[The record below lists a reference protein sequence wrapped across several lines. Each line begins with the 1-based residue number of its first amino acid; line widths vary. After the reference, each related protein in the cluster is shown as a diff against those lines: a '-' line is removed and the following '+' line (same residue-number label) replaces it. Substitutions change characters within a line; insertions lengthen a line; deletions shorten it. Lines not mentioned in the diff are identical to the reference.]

1 MSVFAMSVPSRL
13 SGLSGCVRSKN
24 VLAGHGK
31 LIDNGKLGAFVRLVR
46 LTYNSLTYARA
57 CACIWG
63 LSQISLGSCYFSG
76 QAGQVKI
83 SNRNRF

>member
-24 VLAGHGK
+24 MLAGHGK

-46 LTYNSLTYARA
+46 PTYNSLTYARA

-63 LSQISLGSCYFSG
+63 GGVKSALGVVIFPD
-76 QAGQVKI
+76 KPDK
-83 SNRNRF
+83 